1 MGVDVPNLEL
11 VCDHATPDKYSAVR
25 LHMDLSFPH
34 HELPQVNNWLE
45 RHAWNDLEL
54 FLTERYPQHREA
66 ISLWLECSQARAEAN
81 DPVTTLR
88 AVNT

>member
-1 MGVDVPNLEL
+1 MGVDVPNLES

-34 HELPQVNNWLE
+34 RELSQVNNWLE
-45 RHAWNDLEL
+45 QRAWKDLAL
-54 FLTERYPQHREA
+54 FLIERYPQHKQV
-66 ISLWLECSQARAEAN
+66 ITLWLEGSQARAQASEPA
-81 DPVTTLR
+81 PTLR

>member
-1 MGVDVPNLEL
+1 MGVDVPNLES

-34 HELPQVNNWLE
+34 RELSQVNNLLE
-45 RHAWNDLEL
+45 QRAWKDLEL
-54 FLTERYPQHREA
+54 FLIERYPQHKQV
-66 ISLWLECSQARAEAN
+66 ITLWLEGSQARAQASEPA
-81 DPVTTLR
+81 PTLR